1 MTDYILKE
9 DVLMALTGDITDCT
23 IEEFIARL
31 RDKLSKLTSAD
42 VISRQEVLTYVDKVL
57 NSGMGKKKSLEFINK
72 YIKFMPSAEV
82 SQALVNDSQNLV
94 KNKWKDYA
102 IVYRQGGYS
111 CAMGTCPI
119 CETRQEVDKYCCHCG
134 ARIDGVRQA

>member
-31 RDKLSKLTSAD
+31 RDKLVKLP
-42 VISRQEVLTYVDKVL
+42 VKELPK
-57 NSGMGKKKSLEFINK
+57 
-72 YIKFMPSAEV
+72 AEV
-82 SQALVNDSQNLV
+82 SLVNDSQDLV
-94 KNKWKDYA
+94 KDLDKDKWKDYE

-111 CAMGTCPI
+111 CAVGTCPK
-119 CETRQEVDKYCCHCG
+119 CGTRQEVDRYCSHCG
-134 ARIDGVRQA
+134 ERLEVENEPDTP

>member
-1 MTDYILKE
+1 MADYILKE
-9 DVLMALTGDITDCT
+9 DVFLALTGDITDCT

-31 RDKLSKLTSAD
+31 RDKLSRLPSISVDD
-42 VISRQEVLTYVDKVL
+42 VVNQRATTCRHGGHCEWVACDKC
-57 NSGMGKKKSLEFINK
+57 NHYE
-72 YIKFMPSAEV
+72 PE
-82 SQALVNDSQNLV
+82 LVNDSQDLV
-94 KNKWKDYA
+94 KDLVKDKWKDYA